1 MSGDAMALEHGN
13 LSVHEVTS
21 DLELYN
27 IWPEIRVGI
36 NAMRAKCPDML
47 DYPEH
52 IFHEIKLKQS
62 KLLVA
67 NIEGAYAGFFTVKTV
82 DCADGHGLLIALIHN
97 ASTDPDYLYN
107 FFKIIEELVKLT
119 GYRRATFALTR
130 KGWLPALNKLG
141 YNSKNSVTYQTIEAS
156 HV

>member
-82 DCADGHGLLIALIHN
+82 DCADGHGLLIALIHKKSQPPHV
-97 ASTDPDYLYN
+97 AGIYLKLVYY
-107 FFKIIEELVKLT
+107 FKNIYAI
-119 GYRRATFALTR
+119 
-130 KGWLPALNKLG
+130 
-141 YNSKNSVTYQTIEAS
+141 Q
-156 HV
+156 